1 MESNYQKIRA
11 AETVMLRTL
20 LAQGLS
26 ESDSFSCCLLL
37 LADVMAANKPR
48 YENADRDA
56 LIDSLDLVL
65 NHIQM
70 RRTQVKIL
78 NILKQQNN

>member
-1 MESNYQKIRA
+1 MESNYKKVKE
-11 AETVMLRTL
+11 AETVLLRTL
-20 LAQGLS
+20 VAQGLS
-26 ESDSFSCCLLL
+26 ESDSFSCCLFL

-56 LIDSLDLVL
+56 LINSLELVL
-65 NHIQM
+65 NHIEM
-70 RRTQVKIL
+70 RRTQVKIF

>member
-1 MESNYQKIRA
+1 MESNYQKVRE
-11 AETVMLRTL
+11 AETELLRTL
-20 LAQGLS
+20 VKQGLS
-26 ESDSFSCCLLL
+26 DLDSFSCCLFL
-37 LADVMAANKPR
+37 LADVMAAEKPR
-48 YENADRDA
+48 YENADRDV

-70 RRTQVKIL
+70 RRAQVKIF